1 LGASDVDSYHRRFRA
16 TLDYVDAHPGDDL
29 SLERL
34 SGIAEFS
41 KYHFHRQFSAIF
53 GIGVHK
59 YVQLVRMKRASF
71 EAAFRRRGFLAVALE
86 CGYDSHESFSRAFKL
101 LLGQTPS
108 EFRERPAW
116 HAWHAAFRPL
126 SEIRMRHM
134 SFVGIDSNV
143 TVIDF
148 PETRVAAL
156 EHRGDPALVPD
167 AIRRFIE
174 WRRQNGLAPGVS
186 ATFNILYDN
195 PEDTPPD
202 AYRLDIC
209 AAIRRPVAPNSAG
222 VVEKIIPG
230 CRCARLRHVGP
241 DETLAAALEYL
252 YSTWLPA
259 SSEEPADVPL
269 FIQRVRFFPDVP
281 EGEAVVDIFL
291 PLR

>member
-1 LGASDVDSYHRRFRA
+1 MGTSEFENYHRRFRA
-16 TLDYVDAHPGDDL
+16 TLDYVDAHPADDL
-29 SLERL
+29 SLDRL
-34 SGIAEFS
+34 SAIAAFS

-53 GIGVHK
+53 GIGVHR

-116 HAWHAAFRPL
+116 PAWHAAFRPL
-126 SEIRMRHM
+126 TETRTRHM
-134 SFVGIDSNV
+134 RFDGTASHV

-167 AIRRFIE
+167 AIRRFID
-174 WRRQNGLAPGVS
+174 WRRQNGLTPSVS

-209 AAIRRPVAPNSAG
+209 VAIRRPVALAAG
-222 VVEKIIPG
+222 FVDKVIPG

-241 DETLAAALEYL
+241 DETLGAALAYL
-252 YSTWLPA
+252 YTTWLPA
-259 SSEEPADVPL
+259 SGEEPADVPL
-269 FIQRVRFFPDVP
+269 FIERVRFFPDVP